1 VNVKQV
7 KIRVRLVAH
16 DLLSLKPPRGCF
28 VDSPFVGLNVTSEAI
43 EVAVRPTGEM
53 WKTHFAE
60 ETIAETATKL
70 KSLQPRLVVMEAA
83 GGFELPVAGVF
94 AIYGLPLAIINPRN
108 FRDFARAVGR
118 ISRFD
123 YTHAGLLAHFGE
135 LVDPEPRPLPE
146 ELIETLKHLR
156 TRRHNILQMLILE
169 RRSLAEVPLSLRS
182 DVQRHITF
190 LEQSVAALTQDFN
203 RTVRSSA
210 AWR

>member
-1 VNVKQV
+1 MN
-7 KIRVRLVAH
+7 
-16 DLLSLKPPRGCF
+16 
-28 VDSPFVGLNVTSEAI
+28 SPFVGLNVTSEMI
-43 EVAVRPTGEM
+43 EVAIRPTGEM
-53 WKTHFAE
+53 WKTNVAE

-83 GGFELPVAGVF
+83 GGCELPVAGVF

-156 TRRHNILQMLILE
+156 TRRHNMLQMLLIE
-169 RRSLAEVPLSLRS
+169 RRCLGEVPLALRN

-190 LEQSVAALTQDFN
+190 LEQSIAALTQEFN
-203 RTVRSSA
+203 RSVRSSA

>member
-1 VNVKQV
+1 MCC
-7 KIRVRLVAH
+7 
-16 DLLSLKPPRGCF
+16 DLRSERFF
-28 VDSPFVGLNVTSEAI
+28 VESPFIGLNVTSEMI

-53 WKTHFAE
+53 WKINFAE
-60 ETIAETATKL
+60 EAIAETATKL

-108 FRDFARAVGR
+108 FREFARAVGR

-135 LVDPEPRPLPE
+135 LVDPEPRPLPD

-156 TRRHNILQMLILE
+156 TRRQNILQMLLLE
-169 RRSLAEVPLSLRS
+169 RRHLSEVPLSLRN

-190 LEQSVAALTQDFN
+190 LEQSLATLTQEFN